1 MRGSVLAPVVL
12 SAVLASLGCGGHP
25 PNEYAPKRAPR
36 AKIVAHRG
44 ASFEA
49 PENTIAAFKR
59 AWALGVEA
67 VELDVHVTKD
77 GEVVVI
83 HDPTTKRVAGVDRAI
98 AEHTLAELRE
108 LDVGGWKHVK
118 YKGERIP
125 TLAQALA
132 MIPANRTMFVEIKS
146 AKETAPAIG
155 KVIRDAHP
163 TSVAIALQGFDPDAL
178 AALATVLPDWPAY
191 WTVDPPRDAKD
202 QPQPYPLTLIDETKR
217 RGFAGLALDYR
228 GVTDELLAA
237 ASKAEILVD
246 VWTLNETALLA
257 AWAKRTDVRWI
268 ETDRP
273 ELAP

>member
-1 MRGSVLAPVVL
+1 MRVVWFAIFVLA
-12 SAVLASLGCGGHP
+12 CGHP
-25 PNEYAPKRAPR
+25 PNEYMPKQAPR
-36 AKIVAHRG
+36 PRIVAHRG

-59 AWALGVEA
+59 AWTLGVEA
-67 VELDVHVTKD
+67 VELDVHVTAD

-83 HDPTTKRVAGVDRAI
+83 HDPTTKRVAGVDRKI

-108 LDVGGWKHVK
+108 LDVGAWKHVK

-132 MIPANRTMFVEIKS
+132 TIPAGRTMFVEIKS
-146 AKETAPAIG
+146 PKTTAPAIG
-155 KVIRDAHP
+155 KVIHDAHP
-163 TSVAIALQGFDPDAL
+163 TSVSIALQGFDPDAL
-178 AALATVLPDWPAY
+178 AALAAAVPDAPAY
-191 WTVDPPRDAKD
+191 WTVDPPRDAND
-202 QPQPYPLTLIDETKR
+202 QPLPYPLTLIDETKR
-217 RGFAGLALDYR
+217 HGFAGLALDYR
-228 GVTDELLAA
+228 GVTDELIAA
-237 ASKAEILVD
+237 ANKQEILLD

-257 AWAKRTDVRWI
+257 DWGKRDVRWI